1 MAGGGSLQVSRS
13 KRGKSSKRKAKKR
26 MGFHLDMTP
35 LVDITFLLL
44 TFFMFTTTMAQPQI
58 MEMKVPPESDEK
70 VEVKQSLLFTIIVD
84 KHSRILYY
92 RGMETEPLEEIELS
106 DLKALAIKY
115 NLEEGMKNNLITSLK
130 ISPEVNY
137 ELVVNI
143 LDELNQ
149 SEIDISTEIA
159 KDLDGENEPTVRK
172 RKFAILNIEERDI
185 KKINEELPFETE
197 SLEEMNEQNNGGK

>member
-58 MEMKVPPESDEK
+58 MDMKVPPESDTP
-70 VEVKQSLLFTIIVD
+70 VEVKQSLLFTILVD

-92 RGMETEPLEEIELS
+92 QGLETEPLEEITIK
-106 DLKALAIKY
+106 DLRALAVNF
-115 NLEEGMKNNLITSLK
+115 NLEEGKKNELITSLK
-130 ISPEVNY
+130 ISPEVDY
-137 ELVVNI
+137 GLVVNI

-149 SEIDISTEIA
+149 AEVKITEKISEEIA
-159 KDLDGENEPTVRK
+159 EDGTPVARK
-172 RKFAILNIEERDI
+172 RKFAILNIEERDL
-185 KKINEELPFETE
+185 KKISEELPFEGDF
-197 SLEEMNEQNNGGK
+197 EETNSDTGGK

>member
-58 MEMKVPPESDEK
+58 MDMKVPPESDTP
-70 VEVKQSLLFTIIVD
+70 VEVKQSLLFTILVD
-84 KHSRILYY
+84 KHSRILFYQ
-92 RGMETEPLEEIELS
+92 GLETEPLEQIEVK
-106 DLKALAIKY
+106 DLRALAINF
-115 NLEEGMKNNLITSLK
+115 NLEEGKKNELITSLK
-130 ISPEVNY
+130 ISPEVDY
-137 ELVVNI
+137 GLVVNI

-149 SEIDISTEIA
+149 AEVKITEKISEEIS
-159 KDLDGENEPTVRK
+159 DDGTPVARK
-172 RKFAILNIEERDI
+172 RKFAILNIEERDL
-185 KKINEELPFETE
+185 KKISEELPFEGDF
-197 SLEEMNEQNNGGK
+197 EEPKSETGGK